1 MSVKTISMHKVKSKR
16 SADVFVMAGGEIDC
30 VDKDGNTPLHIA
42 ARYGHELLINTLI
55 TSGAD
60 CTRCVCVCAFYNQR
74 LILFIYYKV
83 SLTFSLSLEEEF
95 MGCFP
100 CTWQL

>member
-1 MSVKTISMHKVKSKR
+1 MDASLALRPSFRTVSLIFSFRTVGSRAASIEPFMP
-16 SADVFVMAGGEIDC
+16 GGEIDS

-60 CTRCVCVCAFYNQR
+60 CTRS
-74 LILFIYYKV
+74 V
-83 SLTFSLSLEEEF
+83 SAPLDDCHVPLLQLLTD
-95 MGCFP
+95 
-100 CTWQL
+100 

>member
-1 MSVKTISMHKVKSKR
+1 MRLQAIRTHEVKSNR
-16 SADVFVMAGGEIDC
+16 SVGTFVTTGGEIDC

-60 CTRCVCVCAFYNQR
+60 CTRCVCVCLCFHNRR
-74 LILFIYYKV
+74 LVHVYIGQHL
-83 SLTFSLSLEEEF
+83 
-95 MGCFP
+95 
-100 CTWQL
+100 